1 MNKACDWMSNTL
13 ENSLSCYSFDEIVTI
28 MIVIKSIFRMHL
40 SSYTFDTFQV
50 KDIFTYEWMYV
61 DMVILQMSCV
71 NVMVISI
78 SYWLIVEDKQ
88 SVPFYFLINFDQ
100 KGLRRE
106 KSGK

>member
-1 MNKACDWMSNTL
+1 
-13 ENSLSCYSFDEIVTI
+13 
-28 MIVIKSIFRMHL
+28 
-40 SSYTFDTFQV
+40 
-50 KDIFTYEWMYV
+50 
-61 DMVILQMSCV
+61 MVILQMSCV

-78 SYWLIVEDKQ
+78 SYRPIVEDKQ